1 MKCLGVKLFR
11 DKISQKPLGHAH
23 VPSYDDERCS
33 ESLPSNVYEL
43 IKESFEDAERMTD
56 ECNATKSLE
65 ASIYYIENGI
75 FILCTDSL

>member
-1 MKCLGVKLFR
+1 MKCLKVELFR

-56 ECNATKSLE
+56 ECNATKSLG
-65 ASIYYIENGI
+65 AG
-75 FILCTDSL
+75 D

>member
-1 MKCLGVKLFR
+1 MG

-56 ECNATKSLE
+56 ECNATKSLGP
-65 ASIYYIENGI
+65 IHILHQKLKHTH
-75 FILCTDSL
+75 FIGTP